1 MSTDIDKIKIKDEGW
16 ITVSHEDK
24 QFPVRVLKVSLSSG
38 ETETLLTNLNES
50 QLPLSQA
57 AQLYFKR
64 WAIETAFD
72 TLKSKLQ
79 LENFS
84 GKTAVSVRQDFY
96 ASIYIAGFALIC
108 AADATEKIED
118 ADQGKNLKYARKA
131 NMNRTIAKL
140 RDRFFLIILEENPH
154 LR

>member
-1 MSTDIDKIKIKDEGW
+1 M
-16 ITVSHEDK
+16 
-24 QFPVRVLKVSLSSG
+24 LKVSLSSRD
-38 ETETLLTNLNES
+38 TETLLTNLDET

-84 GKTAVSVRQDFY
+84 GKTAVSVRQDFF
-96 ASIYIAGFALIC
+96 ATIYIAGFAMIC
-108 AADATEKIED
+108 AADAT
-118 ADQGKNLKYARKA
+118 KNRGY
-131 NMNRTIAKL
+131 
-140 RDRFFLIILEENPH
+140 
-154 LR
+154 